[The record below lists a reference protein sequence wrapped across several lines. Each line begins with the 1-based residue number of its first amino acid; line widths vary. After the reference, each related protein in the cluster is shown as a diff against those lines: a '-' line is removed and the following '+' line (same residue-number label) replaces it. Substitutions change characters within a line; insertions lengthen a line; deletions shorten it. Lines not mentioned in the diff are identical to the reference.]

1 MSHQK
6 ANRLPLKFKVAEA
19 KQKAAEAQQVRL
31 ESLKRKKAAYVET
44 SDNERKKKK
53 GNDGDLGKVQK
64 DGTKAQRA
72 ERPKACLYLNSDT
85 RKLRLLALANFAPY
99 QSLVLEVL
107 KSATAGSGDG
117 RKVINPAWLSWDTDN
132 VDLGPEFFQTT
143 TPGYLSNLNAVVEWM
158 GSNPHIASEVFQGR
172 AAEILLTVGLAY
184 RGAKEC
190 ANADPDSPLGLVPF
204 EIRDLVEV
212 EDAIRSMLAQTKKG
226 LKFGVSQATSR
237 SIENGWRKVCLEVG
251 FSEGDIKTLG
261 KDWKSFVETYAIVD
275 CMLSRSGKPPQPH
288 ATNIFPEALQ
298 IWSQAADPDG
308 NPSAEDETDWE
319 EEMKRVSST
328 IQATVQTAQSE
339 EDLDSILDADWCRRG
354 RGGMVCVVLGMKWW
368 RMSFTSKDSTQLGE
382 WGTILTDLTSSFK
395 IITEAKSIK
404 RPESRRS

>member
-1 MSHQK
+1 ASSQ
-6 ANRLPLKFKVAEA
+6 FKVAEA
-19 KQKAAEAQQVRL
+19 KQKAAEVQQVRL

-44 SDNERKKKK
+44 SNNERVDKGSSQPKQKKKK
-53 GNDGDLGKVQK
+53 GKDVDLGKVQK

-72 ERPKACLYLNSDT
+72 ERPKAHLYLNSDT
-85 RKLRLLALANFAPY
+85 RKLRLLALANFTPY

-132 VDLGPEFFQTT
+132 VDLGPKFFQTT
-143 TPGYLSNLNAVVEWM
+143 TPGYLSNLNAV
-158 GSNPHIASEVFQGR
+158 GR
-172 AAEILLTVGLAY
+172 AAEILLTVRLAY
-184 RGAKEC
+184 CGAKEC

-275 CMLSRSGKPPQPH
+275 CMMASPPQPH

-319 EEMKRVSST
+319 EEMKHVSST

-339 EDLDSILDADWCRRG
+339 EDLDSILDADWCRHG

-404 RPESRRS
+404 CPESRRS